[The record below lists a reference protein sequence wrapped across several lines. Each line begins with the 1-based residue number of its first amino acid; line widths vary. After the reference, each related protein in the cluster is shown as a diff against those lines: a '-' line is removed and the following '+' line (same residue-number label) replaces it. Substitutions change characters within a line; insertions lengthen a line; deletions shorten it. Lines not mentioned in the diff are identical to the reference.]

1 MPRLVPGLIMRS
13 SFCEEMHNPAVN
25 NNDNNNSTSTTNKD
39 SKKSIKCNDNNDNY
53 NDNVYNN
60 HSINICHNY
69 LNNDNIFDNDD
80 DSDDDDDQNEDD
92 NDNGDNNGNSNSN
105 SNSNSNTNS
114 NHNSSSNSNSN
125 KTFHGCQKEE
135 ARFQANMSGRHP
147 PATVCISEEAQCDD
161 SVYTKSTEYEEVQ
174 SEATSTLGLRDIEW
188 CSTGEWDHTVVE
200 RLGTESRIR
209 PSSDPRDELLIC
221 TKDELLV
228 CQPVKADDFSARD
241 ELLVCT
247 KDELRL
253 PKDELLI
260 CTKDE
265 LLSQDEN
272 VRTELPSQHL
282 IGDAKVE
289 ATAHHDIGDV
299 EESADTTSGHG
310 RHDGRDF
317 PEAKDRGCLH
327 NFGSAGW
334 LLSNFSVKHTF
345 LHYDDINDDLSSLD
359 EGEGSPKSPQRL
371 RSASAPSLLMEN
383 PVFMLVH
390 PKGQSE
396 MELTHANGACNPCAY
411 FHRKQDSCRLGSEC
425 KFCHLCPPQAMRKHK
440 KLRMKA
446 RRHLENEQWRDDP
459 NAWPYSM
466 HMPAAA

>member
-1 MPRLVPGLIMRS
+1 
-13 SFCEEMHNPAVN
+13 
-25 NNDNNNSTSTTNKD
+25 
-39 SKKSIKCNDNNDNY
+39 
-53 NDNVYNN
+53 
-60 HSINICHNY
+60 
-69 LNNDNIFDNDD
+69 
-80 DSDDDDDQNEDD
+80 
-92 NDNGDNNGNSNSN
+92 
-105 SNSNSNTNS
+105 
-114 NHNSSSNSNSN
+114 
-125 KTFHGCQKEE
+125 
-135 ARFQANMSGRHP
+135 
-147 PATVCISEEAQCDD
+147 
-161 SVYTKSTEYEEVQ
+161 
-174 SEATSTLGLRDIEW
+174 
-188 CSTGEWDHTVVE
+188 
-200 RLGTESRIR
+200 
-209 PSSDPRDELLIC
+209 
-221 TKDELLV
+221 
-228 CQPVKADDFSARD
+228 
-241 ELLVCT
+241 
-247 KDELRL
+247 
-253 PKDELLI
+253 
-260 CTKDE
+260 

-383 PVFMLVH
+383 PVFALVH

-396 MELTHANGACNPCAY
+396 MELTHASGACNPCAY